1 MKTSI
6 IFLFILGGSL
16 SGGGGS
22 STDIFQLDP
31 NTEEWIPYGNMRVR
45 RQKHAVELVNYAD
58 FGTYCQPK
66 TGEFPSTVCKKECN
80 IFLQPLTGTQSYQ
93 IQWRTL
99 NFATSAGA
107 MNRFAPT
114 KVAKFNV
121 RHCIS

>member
-31 NTEEWIPYGNMRVR
+31 NTEEWIPYGNMRVG

-58 FGTYCQPK
+58 FSTNCQPE
-66 TGEFPSTVCKKECN
+66 TGEFHSTVCKKECD
-80 IFLQPLTGTQSYQ
+80 IF
-93 IQWRTL
+93 
-99 NFATSAGA
+99 
-107 MNRFAPT
+107 
-114 KVAKFNV
+114 
-121 RHCIS
+121 